1 MEEGNCCIHHLRRH
15 WNSSHTPYYTISM
28 QAFSTDG
35 TETAKAEV
43 EESQSSD
50 WSGLKTPQIS
60 NIPLLF
66 NVNIGLA

>member
-1 MEEGNCCIHHLRRH
+1 
-15 WNSSHTPYYTISM
+15 M